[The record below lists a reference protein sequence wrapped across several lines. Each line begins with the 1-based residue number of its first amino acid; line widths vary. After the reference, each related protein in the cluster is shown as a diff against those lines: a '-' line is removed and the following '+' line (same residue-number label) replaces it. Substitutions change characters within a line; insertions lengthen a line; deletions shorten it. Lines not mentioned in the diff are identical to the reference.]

1 MKTIFRSALLAGCL
15 AVLPAGQTLAACGV
29 GTTLWGSPES
39 FGKKVLAFTTNVWT
53 FKGISTTSEI
63 SGCTEED
70 NIFKRADSG
79 ARVRHFASENL
90 DHLAVGMARGSGEHL
105 DAFAHVI
112 QVEEQDLAAFSRLT
126 HDNFMELFPHDYTTS
141 GEMLEVL
148 GRLMKRHDTLAT
160 YVRS

>member
-79 ARVRHFASENL
+79 ARVRHFARENL

-112 QVEEQDLAAFSRLT
+112 QIEEQDLKAFRRLT
-126 HDNFMELFPHDYTTS
+126 HDHFTELFPHNYATS